1 MIYKTIFALSLTVG
15 LSLSTFARAD
25 EPATAAPASA
35 PRPVDVVICLDTSGS
50 MEGLLDACR
59 KKLWDLC
66 SVLAQA
72 QPAPR
77 LRVALYSFGGN
88 DGGEDGYVVQRS
100 GFTEDLDHVYEELMK
115 LRADGGS
122 ELVGRVLRRSLER
135 LDWSQERGAL
145 KLIFVAGNESADQD
159 ASNPFRQACKDALQQ
174 RVVVHAI
181 YCGPDQDQGD
191 AGTWREVAQ
200 HGGGQFAAID
210 PNGGTV
216 SVETPFDAD
225 MIRLSQALNATY
237 LPFGARGRAACEN
250 QARQDDN
257 STSLGSSTGAA
268 RAQTKASGVYSNGA
282 WDLVD
287 ACDKAEFDWAKI
299 EEADLP
305 EALRGKSQ
313 AEREAV
319 IAALRA
325 QRTAIQAQ
333 IQALAK
339 QRQAF
344 VDEAL
349 AAAATDTSRSI
360 DAAMARAVR
369 SQAEALGF
377 RFQ

>member
-1 MIYKTIFALSLTVG
+1 MIPKTILALSLLLG
-15 LSLSTFARAD
+15 LTTSVARAD
-25 EPATAAPASA
+25 EPAPATATGS
-35 PRPVDVVICLDTSGS
+35 RPVDVVICLDTSGS

-77 LRVALYSFGGN
+77 LRVALFSYGGN
-88 DGGEDGYVVQRS
+88 EGGEDGHVVLRS

-115 LRADGGS
+115 LQATGGT
-122 ELVGRVLRRSLER
+122 EYVGRVLRRSLER

-159 ASNPFRQACKDALQQ
+159 AANPFRQACKDALQQ

-181 YCGPDQDQGD
+181 YCGADQDQGD
-191 AGTWREVAQ
+191 PGTWREVAQ
-200 HGGGQFAAID
+200 HGGGHYAAID

-216 SVETPFDAD
+216 SIATPFDAD
-225 MIRLSQALNATY
+225 MIRLSEALNATY
-237 LPFGARGRAACEN
+237 LPFGARGQAACEN
-250 QARQDDN
+250 QGRQDRN
-257 STSLGSSTGAA
+257 STSLGSSTAAA

-287 ACDKAEFDWAKI
+287 ACGQPEFDWTKL
-299 EEADLP
+299 EEGDLP
-305 EALRGKSQ
+305 ASLRGKSR

-319 IAALRA
+319 IAALRL

-344 VDEAL
+344 IDETL

-369 SQAEALGF
+369 SQAEAVGF